1 MDTTIKVQLYIFLT
15 SLYGGLITGLAYDI
29 YRLSRHFFKPKKI
42 VTLIEDFIFWVGA
55 ALIFFY
61 ILNRSNWAEL
71 RGYIFLGFFA
81 GGFIYLKVLSKILFP
96 FLIKLFNR
104 VGLIFKRIMGTI
116 ILPFKHVN
124 KRLSPKI
131 KKIKRTRGALRE
143 AISEIKRHKAII
155 SKKK

>member
-15 SLYGGLITGLAYDI
+15 SLYGGLITGLSYDI
-29 YRLSRHFFKPKKI
+29 YRLSRYFFKPKKI

-131 KKIKRTRGALRE
+131 KKIKRTREALRE

>member
-29 YRLSRHFFKPKKI
+29 YRLSRHFFKPKRI

-96 FLIKLFNR
+96 FLIKLFNG
-104 VGLIFKRIMGTI
+104 VGLIFKRIMEMI

-131 KKIKRTRGALRE
+131 KKIKRTREALRE
-143 AISEIKRHKAII
+143 AISEIKRHKSII